1 MVAEITCVLACFPVS
16 LLKKR
21 MANNSS
27 REERVW
33 FTGFRPLTEGHKGR
47 DTEAGIEAETAKE
60 LAFSCHL
67 AVLYNPGLLIQD
79 GTAHSGLGSLA
90 LVSS

>member
-1 MVAEITCVLACFPVS
+1 MCIS
-16 LLKKR
+16 LLSCFSVKKKKR
-21 MANNSS
+21 MTNNSS

-47 DTEAGIEAETAKE
+47 DTEAGIEAETTKE

-67 AVLYNPGLLIQD
+67 AVLYNPGLPIQD